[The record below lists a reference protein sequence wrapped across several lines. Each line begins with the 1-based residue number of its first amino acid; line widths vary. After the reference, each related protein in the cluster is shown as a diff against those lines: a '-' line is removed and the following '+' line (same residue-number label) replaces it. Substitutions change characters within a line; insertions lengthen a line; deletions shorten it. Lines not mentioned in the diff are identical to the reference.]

1 MVLVVGGGLG
11 LLLGVLGVRL
21 GTTHPSRSCAATGG
35 GPRGRRRLLLLL
47 LKGRWPV
54 GIPLVCG

>member
-1 MVLVVGGGLG
+1 MVLVVGLGLG

-35 GPRGRRRLLLLL
+35 PRGGRRLLLLL